1 MHGALGE
8 GAARL
13 TRALLV
19 VGDHE
24 FFVEEAAEEARE
36 ALAGESYEIER
47 IPEDGLASLLP
58 EALSTGSLFSTRRLI
73 EADLTSL
80 FGRSSPGR
88 LLEEAVEAWGKDSPA
103 GRREAFKK
111 TRVFLATAG
120 LKADSAEE
128 TAAAA
133 VKKVRKPEL
142 LDPLVEILR
151 ELPDAGAS
159 PAGAAA
165 AVLAHLER
173 GLEGTLLLARAVD
186 PLRSS
191 ALFEAFRKRGEIRD
205 VSGEVKER
213 PRRLRARGEKL
224 AAERGVAIEPA
235 ALDRLLRSTDAD
247 PRAFASELEK
257 LLDWAGAGG
266 RIAENDVA
274 AAVEDRHAE
283 DLYAFFDAFGERRRE
298 ETLRRLA
305 AILSGR
311 PLRAGERDLIAED
324 PLRAFFSML
333 VKEVRRL
340 CFVRARCE
348 ESGWKMDPAVAF
360 PAYQSRIH
368 PKIAAP
374 VEPFSDSLA
383 AEGPP
388 YGWYKAYQRACR
400 FRLAEL
406 TSALVR
412 CAEADAAMKDSA
424 PDAETIAGLV
434 AGIV

>member
-1 MHGALGE
+1 M
-8 GAARL
+8 
-13 TRALLV
+13 
-19 VGDHE
+19 
-24 FFVEEAAEEARE
+24 EEAAEEARE

-47 IPEDGLASLLP
+47 IPEEGLATLLP
-58 EALSTGSLFSTRRLI
+58 EALSTGSLFSARRLI
-73 EADLTSL
+73 EVDLTAL
-80 FGRSSPGR
+80 FGRSSPAR
-88 LLEEAVEAWGKDSPA
+88 LLEEAVEAWAKDTPA

-111 TRVFLATAG
+111 TRAFLAAAG
-120 LKADSAEE
+120 SKGDSAEE

-133 VKKVRKPEL
+133 VKKVRRPEL
-142 LDPLVEILR
+142 LEPLVEILR
-151 ELPDAGAS
+151 ELPDAPGSA
-159 PAGAAA
+159 AGAAA

-173 GLEGTLLLARAVD
+173 GLEDTLLLARAVD
-186 PLRSS
+186 PVRTT
-191 ALFEAFRKRGEIRD
+191 ALFEAFREHGEIRD

-213 PRRLRARGEKL
+213 PRRLRARAQKIAG
-224 AAERGVAIEPA
+224 ERGVAIEAA

-266 RIAENDVA
+266 RITEKDVA
-274 AAVEDRHAE
+274 AAVEDRHVE
-283 DLYAFFDAFGERRRE
+283 DLYAFFDALGERRRE
-298 ETLRRLA
+298 DALRRLA

-311 PLRAGERDLIAED
+311 PLRAGDRDLTGED
-324 PLRAFFSML
+324 PLRAFFGML
-333 VKEVRRL
+333 VKEIRRL

-348 ESGWKMDPAVAF
+348 ESGWKMDPGVSF

-400 FRLAEL
+400 YRLAEL
-406 TSALVR
+406 TAALLR

-424 PDAETIAGLV
+424 PEEETIARLV
-434 AGIV
+434 AGIL